1 MNGLGGFRAVH
12 DYSDPELSILK
23 QRLARRLQHEGC
35 TEAAAKGLSLVDL
48 TGVAERTIT
57 DDLEFLIKNAVDPS
71 KADYAVVTGAPPPPT
86 SPAPFFVPTR
96 SCSCKLLDIARSSNQ
111 PLRSTFKQLSL
122 PCRLADHPAHIVDIC
137 WRISSR
143 DSQQSKG
150 ALLRVSEG
158 LILHHLTGN

>member
-1 MNGLGGFRAVH
+1 MH

-71 KADYAVVTGAPPPPT
+71 KADYAVVTGAPPPPL
-86 SPAPFFVPTR
+86 PPP
-96 SCSCKLLDIARSSNQ
+96 RSSS
-111 PLRSTFKQLSL
+111 LRALAPASCLALPGRVTSRSGRLSGSSVFHVDL
-122 PCRLADHPAHIVDIC
+122 PIIQHTL
-137 WRISSR
+137 
-143 DSQQSKG
+143 
-150 ALLRVSEG
+150 
-158 LILHHLTGN
+158 